1 MSLVKYLDEKVKI
14 VDANGNNYLGTVTD
28 YVYPEDNEPEIE
40 SIIVDTLDGSVVEF
54 FEDNI
59 SSIDVFE

>member
-1 MSLVKYLDEKVKI
+1 LVKYLYEKVKI
-14 VDANGNNYLGTVTD
+14 VDTGGNSYLGTVTD

-40 SIIVDTLDGSVVEF
+40 SIIVDTLEGSVVEF